1 MIIAKTFQLSKIK
14 AQKAKV
20 KIRTHGDDATSSIH
34 LGVQGLGS
42 GIFNACYI

>member
-34 LGVQGLGS
+34 LGVQDLGS
-42 GIFNACYI
+42 GVWYF